1 MLTFFRNLSPNQ
13 ATGVLI
19 ALFAALRLWTAGAV
33 GLSVD
38 EAHYA
43 LYGFYLDW
51 SYFDHPPLIGWLQA
65 LILTFGSSDTALRL
79 MPIGLFAL
87 ASVTL
92 HRLCS
97 IFFPNE
103 SPWIGTLSVALL
115 HSAAILQLV
124 GFAMLPDTPLLLI
137 GLLAMLALHGVIVR
151 QRTRDWLWLGVC
163 LGLAA
168 LAKYTA
174 VTLVFSVVLALTF
187 SRQWGQL
194 RRAGPWLAIVL
205 GLVLI
210 SPVLLWNARH
220 DWMSFAYQL
229 HHGTG
234 NLHWQLKHF
243 GLTQAAQFL
252 VYGPVLFVFGLI
264 AMVAAWRERRKLGVL
279 LCLALALP
287 VLLMFGW
294 NSGYVMSL
302 PHWTSLGW
310 AGLAPLA
317 ARWILRV
324 WPKRIGKISVLSAS
338 VLSLSVLVLMFSQL
352 LHPWLPFKDNE
363 NVLRDLYGWQSA
375 SQRAET
381 LRLEMAKQ
389 GVTAPVLFTS
399 NWTYSS
405 RLAWY
410 ARPSPVVVLDD
421 RNDQFDLWFG
431 SPQAGASGI
440 LLWWPDQS
448 PAELAATQA
457 RFASCTLKDQLPVV
471 SNNHLVST
479 FTYYACLGFKH

>member
-97 IFFPNE
+97 TFFPNE